1 MVRTTVMADEELLR
15 RVRAVAEREGLSMA
29 EVIRQGMELRT
40 RPAARRRSFIG
51 AVAAP
56 EPHDTA
62 ATADA
67 LHFEPPAWH

>member
-1 MVRTTVMADEELLR
+1 
-15 RVRAVAEREGLSMA
+15 MA

-67 LHFEPPAWH
+67 LLFEPPAWH